1 MVHVRHS
8 RNVRRGLHV
17 QAQRACSGR
26 NLLSVSL
33 RARPALARF
42 HRHAVLPDPV
52 LSAACLS
59 VLAVFPSG
67 LRRRRNVGQRRRPGP
82 LADQIR
88 DTRRLRDACVARR
101 VGSHQAHCRAARPG
115 DDRREIREA
124 DAMITLDMMPPLMFG
139 GLVVAMLIGFPV
151 AFTLAAV
158 GLSFG
163 FLAIHLGFF
172 DMNFLQAIPGRVFGS
187 VLSNELLLAI
197 PFFTFMGAILERCG
211 LAEDM
216 LDSMGQLFGPIRG
229 GLGYSVIIVGFI
241 LGAITGTVAAQV
253 IAMALISMPI
263 MIRYGYNIRYI
274 TGVLAAS
281 GTITQLVPP
290 SLVLI
295 VLADQLGKSVGD
307 MYLGAWGPSVFQILL
322 FAGYTFLLGVFKP
335 DHVPPVPIDA
345 RTLTGWALW
354 RKCLLGIIPSAVLI
368 FVVLGTMM
376 LGLATPTEAGA
387 MGAVGAIVLAAIH
400 SKDFSSTGRKLLI
413 IGVIAC
419 GIGTIVGIFLT
430 QGLVFKL
437 AFAITYFAVVWI
449 CVEAVRIPV
458 LRDLIKQG
466 YETTMRITTMVVFI
480 LIGSTCFSVVF
491 LGVSGGVWLEHLL
504 TSLPGGAWGFLI
516 FINLFIFFLAFFL
529 DFFEIAFI
537 ILPMIAPIAQKVL
550 TPVVGPDAALIW
562 FGVMLCVNMQTSFMH
577 PPFGFALFYLRGVA
591 PKDVKSSDIYWGAL
605 PWVGLQALMVALV
618 IAFPVTVTGLLDKP
632 ANVDLNQIKID
643 VPQMDLPPLD
653 FGPPAKP

>member
-1 MVHVRHS
+1 
-8 RNVRRGLHV
+8 
-17 QAQRACSGR
+17 
-26 NLLSVSL
+26 
-33 RARPALARF
+33 
-42 HRHAVLPDPV
+42 
-52 LSAACLS
+52 
-59 VLAVFPSG
+59 
-67 LRRRRNVGQRRRPGP
+67 
-82 LADQIR
+82 
-88 DTRRLRDACVARR
+88 
-101 VGSHQAHCRAARPG
+101 
-115 DDRREIREA
+115 
-124 DAMITLDMMPPLMFG
+124 MITLEMMPPMMFG
-139 GLVVAMLIGFPV
+139 GLVLAMLIGFPV

-172 DMNFLQAIPGRVFGS
+172 DLNFLQAIPGRVFGS

-253 IAMALISMPI
+253 IAMALISMPV
-263 MIRYGYNIRYI
+263 MIRYGYNMRYI

-307 MYLGAWGPSVFQILL
+307 MYLGAWGPSVFQIML
-322 FAGYTFLLGVFKP
+322 FAGYTFVLGLIKP
-335 DHVPPVPIDA
+335 DHVPPVPKEA

-354 RKCLLGIIPSAVLI
+354 KKCLMGIIPSAVLI

-376 LGLATPTEAGA
+376 MGLATPTEAGA
-387 MGAVGAIVLAAIH
+387 MGAVGAIVLAVVH
-400 SKDFSSTGRKLLI
+400 HKDFSSAGNKILI
-413 IGVIAC
+413 IGIIGAGV
-419 GIGTIVGIFLT
+419 GTIVAMLFSQNI
-430 QGLVFKL
+430 VFRL
-437 AFAITYFAVVWI
+437 SFAVTYLAVVWI
-449 CVEAVRIPV
+449 CLEAIRIPD

-466 YETTMRITTMVVFI
+466 YETTMRITCMVTFI

-504 TSLPGGAWGFLI
+504 TSLPGGVWGFLI

-537 ILPMIAPIAQKVL
+537 ILPMIAPIAQKILGAGGRRRRRADLVWRDALRQHADLVPASAVRLRAVL
-550 TPVVGPDAALIW
+550 PARRRTERGQELRHLLGRHALDRAAGDHGRSRDRVPDHGDGPVGQAGQCRPRQGQDRGAADRPAATR
-562 FGVMLCVNMQTSFMH
+562 FRPAEAVA
-577 PPFGFALFYLRGVA
+577 GFSWIMMRFDGIASSSHLFVRA
-591 PKDVKSSDIYWGAL
+591 
-605 PWVGLQALMVALV
+605 
-618 IAFPVTVTGLLDKP
+618 
-632 ANVDLNQIKID
+632 
-643 VPQMDLPPLD
+643 
-653 FGPPAKP
+653 